1 MNDEQFKYTEPGE
14 DFEEEIGKLEVSYI
28 WRRQSEVSGSR
39 ICRTVKDMCY
49 DIEKQNLLVGISL
62 KDSVLY

>member
-1 MNDEQFKYTEPGE
+1 MNDEQFKCMEPGE
-14 DFEEEIGKLEVSYI
+14 DFEEEIGKLALLCI

-39 ICRTVKDMCY
+39 ICRTVKDRCY
-49 DIEKQNLLVGISL
+49 DIEKQNLLVDISL